1 MIFDYTILHVCVHIF
16 QGLHMNGEHNMQ
28 PWLQIWRHFPAFQ
41 TGWVSGDEINLVC
54 FLTRVSPQHSVPLL
68 SMEELCP
75 RSRRFLYMRVILQH
89 VSSVLGYSKL
99 RFSVEFSYSPTV
111 VV

>member
-1 MIFDYTILHVCVHIF
+1 
-16 QGLHMNGEHNMQ
+16 MNGKRNMQ

-68 SMEELCP
+68 PTEELCP
-75 RSRRFLYMRVILQH
+75 HDCRFLYMCFILLH
-89 VSSVLGYSKL
+89 VSSVLSYSEL
-99 RFSVEFSYSPTV
+99 RFSVEFSCSPTV
-111 VV
+111 AVSGSY